1 MKKNAL
7 TAAQADDP
15 NELPYPGYA
24 REKAALDL
32 KVAKANKTKA
42 TALPGP
48 LRAAFAGEPRRLHG
62 FTFQPVNAWLISIL
76 TRIESPLL
84 EVVRIYRGHTSELIS
99 AGEIPDATER
109 AKALEQVNA
118 AVVAEIEKEVKASP
132 DAAMETVFAFVTPVE
147 DLQALLDE
155 SRAKFTG
162 AARARIGTLHP
173 GTVSELERACG
184 EQFTASFTTALNIS
198 AKAPEG
204 EGGTVFTPPPATLK
218 TASAG
223 GLKL

>member
-1 MKKNAL
+1 MKKNAPSP
-7 TAAQADDP
+7 AADDP

-24 REKAALDL
+24 REKAAMDL
-32 KVAKANKTKA
+32 KVASAGKAKA

-48 LRAAFAGEPRRLHG
+48 LREAFAGEPRRLHG
-62 FTFQPVNAWLISIL
+62 FTFQPVNAWLVAIL

-84 EVVRIYRGHTSELIS
+84 EVVRIYRGHAREFIE
-99 AGEIPDATER
+99 AGEIKDAAER
-109 AKALEQVNA
+109 TAALEQVNA
-118 AVVAEIEKEVKASP
+118 AVAAEIEKEIKPSP

-147 DLQALLDE
+147 EAQTLLDE
-155 SRAKFTG
+155 SRAKFAG
-162 AARARIGTLHP
+162 AARSRIGTLHP

-184 EQFTASFTTALNIS
+184 EQFTASFTTALSIS

-204 EGGTVFTPPPATLK
+204 GGETVFTPPPATPK

-223 GLKL
+223 GLKS